1 MPSPNLVP
9 VKAHITPEE
18 KETLKDHAKSLNLTV
33 SSFVRRVVT
42 GQNLPSTQH
51 HKEIRDLVKVSADL
65 ARLGNLFKLA
75 LDDEDF
81 NELQKKEG
89 LDALSV
95 MEEINQSRKLLK
107 QTIKEIRR
115 V

>member
-9 VKAHITPEE
+9 IMSHITPEE
-18 KETLKDHAKSLNLTV
+18 RETLRGQAKSLNITV

-42 GQNLPSTQH
+42 GCNLPSTQH
-51 HKEIRDLVKVSADL
+51 HKDIRDLVTVSADL

-95 MEEINQSRKLLK
+95 MGEIDQTRKLLK
-107 QTIKEIRR
+107 QTIDEIRR